1 MTVSKALSGQKG
13 VSEELREKI
22 IQLADQMGYVKNVVS
37 ERAAGHRSYTIGVAV
52 SERYVDENKSFY
64 WQLYQM
70 TSQRALQQNCFTML
84 EVIDAETEHHL
95 CIPKMIEEKKAEAI
109 IIMGSFKAEY
119 VQFLRRNVHIPLVFM
134 DTIGCDGGSDA
145 VVSNNMMG
153 AYQMT
158 NYLFELGH
166 QRIGFVG
173 TRLATASIDD
183 RYFGYLKAAMEHGM
197 KVEDGWLIDDR
208 DRETGCC
215 DYERFLHLPRRN
227 MPTAFFCNNDMT
239 ALAIIQK
246 LQENGYRVP
255 EDISVV
261 GFDNFQTE
269 TLKQIGLTTYA
280 INMRE
285 MTRRVVHIVLRK
297 LENPDYSTGVYM
309 IAGRFIER
317 ESVMRIGPPVP
328 FV

>member
-1 MTVSKALSGQKG
+1 
-13 VSEELREKI
+13 
-22 IQLADQMGYVKNVVS
+22 
-37 ERAAGHRSYTIGVAV
+37 
-52 SERYVDENKSFY
+52 
-64 WQLYQM
+64 
-70 TSQRALQQNCFTML
+70 
-84 EVIDAETEHHL
+84 
-95 CIPKMIEEKKAEAI
+95 
-109 IIMGSFKAEY
+109 
-119 VQFLRRNVHIPLVFM
+119 
-134 DTIGCDGGSDA
+134 
-145 VVSNNMMG
+145 
-153 AYQMT
+153 
-158 NYLFELGH
+158 
-166 QRIGFVG
+166 
-173 TRLATASIDD
+173 
-183 RYFGYLKAAMEHGM
+183 
-197 KVEDGWLIDDR
+197 
-208 DRETGCC
+208 
-215 DYERFLHLPRRN
+215 

-317 ESVMRIGPPVP
+317 ESVMRIGPSVP